1 MTQQL
6 FVDNFF
12 SSKYK
17 KQQVRQICER
27 EGGGGEGVCQSL
39 EKAGRQVVMMKMYY
53 MMMMT
58 MVDHGEV
65 KHMYARALRNLVARF
80 SFVEKDDDV
89 DDQLMLVVVKLNN

>member
-1 MTQQL
+1 MSDSRT

-12 SSKYK
+12 FFNIYEK
-17 KQQVRQICER
+17 KQVRQICER

-65 KHMYARALRNLVARF
+65 KHKYVRAF
-80 SFVEKDDDV
+80 
-89 DDQLMLVVVKLNN
+89 

>member
-1 MTQQL
+1 MSDPRT

-12 SSKYK
+12 SLQNIK

-39 EKAGRQVVMMKMYY
+39 EKAGRQVVMMMMMMLVLMMVMMYY

-58 MVDHGEV
+58 MVENGEV
-65 KHMYARALRNLVARF
+65 KHKYVR
-80 SFVEKDDDV
+80 
-89 DDQLMLVVVKLNN
+89 